1 MLAHV
6 ILLQLLEER
15 DDGLVV
21 YRLLWKLDALGFEP
35 AVQRAELFVVRDVEE
50 IDVLLYCVSGRLL
63 GSHDTS
69 TLRSTGWNILY
80 AAPTSHLQ

>member
-21 YRLLWKLDALGFEP
+21 YRLLWKLNALGFEL

-50 IDVLLYCVSGRLL
+50 VDVLLYFVSGRLL
-63 GSHDTS
+63 DLHDAS

-80 AAPTSHLQ
+80 AAPTSHLR